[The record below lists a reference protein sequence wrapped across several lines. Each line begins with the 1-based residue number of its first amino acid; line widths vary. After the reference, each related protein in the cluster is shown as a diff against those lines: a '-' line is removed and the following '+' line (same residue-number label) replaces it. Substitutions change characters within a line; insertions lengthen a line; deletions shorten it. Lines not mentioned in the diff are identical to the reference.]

1 MRLFAR
7 SKRPV
12 ERRPATPAGAL
23 IYAIGDVHGRLDLLQ
38 DLTGAILQDA
48 AGSRTAQKP
57 ELIFVGDYVDRGP
70 DSAGVID
77 HVIGLTERDDIVVH
91 TLKGNHEE
99 TMLAFLDDA
108 RTGQV
113 WAEFGGLQTLASYD
127 VAAPIVRTDLEA
139 WETTRQAFVATAP
152 ERHVAFLKRLELYV
166 VAGDYVF
173 VHAGL
178 RPGVPLAGQT
188 EQDMLWIRREFLEA
202 TRPFEKVVIYGH
214 TPQRDAVIEPHRIG
228 IDTGAFVTGVL
239 TALRLSGED
248 MTLIQTAPEGARTSG
263 APPVSLRPVS
273 Q

>member
-12 ERRPATPAGAL
+12 ERRASTPPGAL
-23 IYAIGDVHGRLDLLQ
+23 IYAIGDVHGRLDLLES
-38 DLTGAILQDA
+38 LTSAILDDA
-48 AGSRTAQKP
+48 ARSGATGKP
-57 ELIFVGDYVDRGP
+57 EIIFVGDYVDRGP
-70 DSAGVID
+70 ASAGVID
-77 HVIGLTERDDIVVH
+77 HVMALARRPDITVH
-91 TLKGNHEE
+91 ALKGNHEE
-99 TMLAFLDDA
+99 TMLAFLDDP

-127 VAAPIVRTDLEA
+127 VAAPAVRSDLEA
-139 WETTRQAFVATAP
+139 WEVTRQAFIAATPPA
-152 ERHVAFLKRLELYV
+152 HVAFLKALELYV

-188 EQDMLWIRREFLEA
+188 EQDLLWIRREFLEA
-202 TRPFEKVVIYGH
+202 TRPFEKKVIYGH
-214 TPQRDAVIEPHRIG
+214 TPQRDAVVEPHRIG

-248 MTLIQTAPEGARTSG
+248 ATLMQTAPDGGR
-263 APPVSLRPVS
+263 VSLRKV
-273 Q
+273 